1 MERTQ
6 NHCGTA
12 LVQQE
17 NQSSKREMNE
27 AAIERKEPRPA
38 SIWPQEMGRR
48 ADLTPQAYSTWSR
61 GPAWAPKGTP
71 VTLQLVPH
79 FDSMGL
85 CSYDQTIQ
93 TGIC

>member
-27 AAIERKEPRPA
+27 AAIERKE
-38 SIWPQEMGRR
+38 PQEMGRR